1 MPSHAGRALVAAALL
16 AAFLVLL
23 YALDLRDL
31 APSALR
37 LARAPVLAIDGAV
50 VAASLACA
58 FAPAHH
64 RRAILLVATL
74 ITAPLVLGVWSIAWF
89 AWAAWVIA
97 VVRAPVHL
105 AARLAA
111 AAAVWAAIP
120 VARWRWLDGAA
131 QADTILLA
139 MVWAGQ
145 LYAALYLAI
154 EREREPPARRS
165 TIASDA
171 FYLLAPPRLVAPFFQ
186 PISPR
191 LLARAERPALPA
203 ALLWRAAGLA
213 GCAALAAILTAQ
225 LPVLAREVHGRP
237 LVHAVRFAEFYARF
251 TCAIFTAVAMFRLLG
266 FDLPSGFRQ
275 PFLSRSFAEFF
286 RRFNHYVRDAVLSVF
301 YFPLLGRLRHVLRPR
316 GATIASAYLA
326 IFFGSFLLH
335 DLLVPLALTVE
346 PGWVIGRYADP
357 VRVAGLV
364 ALWTLIIVPTAGLA
378 PRRPPPHSRLRTI
391 LQIVAVDAAYL
402 VVWYAQEVGRHG
414 W

>member
-1 MPSHAGRALVAAALL
+1 MVAAALL

-23 YALDLRDL
+23 YALDRRDL

-37 LARAPVLAIDGAV
+37 LARAPTAAIDGVIV
-50 VAASLACA
+50 VAGLVCA

-64 RRAILLVATL
+64 RRAILLAAAVIA
-74 ITAPLVLGVWSIAWF
+74 APLVLGAWCIAWF
-89 AWAAWVIA
+89 VWAAWVIA
-97 VVRAPVHL
+97 VVRARVHL
-105 AARLAA
+105 AVRFAA
-111 AAAVWAAIP
+111 AATVWAAVP
-120 VARWRWLDGAA
+120 VARWCWLDGAA

-154 EREREPPARRS
+154 EREREPPARRP

-171 FYLLAPPRLVAPFFQ
+171 FYLLAPPRLLAPFFQ

-191 LLARAERPALPA
+191 LLARVERGALPA

-213 GCAALAAILTAQ
+213 GCAVLAAVLTTQLPALARH
-225 LPVLAREVHGRP
+225 VDSRP
-237 LVHAVRFAEFYARF
+237 LVHAIRFGEFYARF
-251 TCAIFTAVAMFRLLG
+251 TCAIFTAIAMFRMLG
-266 FDLPSGFRQ
+266 FDLPSGFRR

-301 YFPLLGRLRHVLRPR
+301 YFPLLGRLRHALPPR

-326 IFFGSFLLH
+326 ILFGSFALH

>member
-1 MPSHAGRALVAAALL
+1 LVAAALL

-23 YALDLRDL
+23 DALDRRDL

-37 LARAPVLAIDGAV
+37 LACAPVPVIHAAV
-50 VAASLACA
+50 IAASLACA
-58 FAPAHH
+58 FAPAHW
-64 RRAILLVATL
+64 RRAILLAATV
-74 ITAPLVLGVWSIAWF
+74 IAAPLVLGAWSIAWF

-105 AARLAA
+105 AIRLAA
-111 AAAVWAAIP
+111 AAVVWAAVP

-154 EREREPPARRS
+154 EREREPPPRRS

-171 FYLLAPPRLVAPFFQ
+171 FYLLAPPRLIAPFFQ

-191 LLARAERPALPA
+191 LLARVERPALPR

-213 GCAALAAILTAQ
+213 GCAVLAAVLTAQ
-225 LPVLAREVHGRP
+225 LPALVRQVGSRP
-237 LVHAVRFAEFYARF
+237 LVHAIRFGEFYARF
-251 TCAIFTAVAMFRLLG
+251 TCAIFTAIAMFRMLG
-266 FDLPSGFRQ
+266 FDLPSGFRR

-286 RRFNHYVRDAVLSVF
+286 RRFNHYVRDAVLSMF
-301 YFPLLGRLRHVLRPR
+301 YFPLLGRLRHALPPR

-326 IFFGSFLLH
+326 ILIGSFLLH

-346 PGWVIGRYADP
+346 PGWVLAHYADP

-364 ALWTLIIVPTAGLA
+364 GLWTLIIVPTAGIA
-378 PRRPPPHSRLRTI
+378 PRRAPPPRSRLRMI
-391 LQIVAVDAAYL
+391 LEIAAVNAAYL
-402 VVWYAQEVGRHG
+402 VVWYAQEVGRGHH
-414 W
+414 